1 MATSD
6 TTSFP
11 ANSSHESPSMSF
23 FYGIVCILEIFLRN
37 LHVETLLPLSY
48 VLGGKEGSVCP
59 SAMWATGFRSPTPES
74 RQHSEVQTDWCLAG
88 ECSCSITNRPKY
100 SFIYDQSYHYTF
112 LTLSCHGTESVPLS
126 ATPPRAGRA
135 PAFCGVIVSN
145 GAVHI
150 VRVRRYPPE
159 CRWPHMCGIQQW

>member
-1 MATSD
+1 MAASD

-23 FYGIVCILEIFLRN
+23 FYGIVCILEIFLRY

-48 VLGGKEGSVCP
+48 VLGGKKALYARLPCGQQDSEAPHP
-59 SAMWATGFRSPTPES
+59 SHDSIAKFKLTGAWRANAP
-74 RQHSEVQTDWCLAG
+74 G
-88 ECSCSITNRPKY
+88 SITNRPNY

-150 VRVRRYPPE
+150 VRGRRYPPE
-159 CRWPHMCGIQQW
+159 CRWPHMCGMQQW